1 MTTTLNTV
9 NTQTQNVE
17 GKGAIEM
24 KTIQLIKVAKQTS
37 KKDAYYPVTE
47 TSVLEAHINNA
58 GAKSLKKVKNIRS
71 RAINNKH
78 FTLVSE
84 AIRQGSK
91 VEGVSAVEVSIPE
104 SAIIEINTLE
114 DYQAFVELVKS
125 TGCRTYSPLARRRL
139 AEMGKRMVIVSDE
152 GQKIL
157 KNISQKDFYVSADTV
172 GGSVEFLGTD
182 GFKVLNEVN
191 LDSTIMA
198 IAGTVKRTLE
208 KHKHAERKAKQT
220 KIVQISAEDCYYDP
234 VRKVFVA
241 TKSVTATVSSTV
253 LLERLNER
261 GKKLV
266 SLNLREGSALSEFVP
281 CNEYDIDTTNLV
293 NLNRIHEINKNT
305 FEPVV
310 IPEGAQ
316 LSTKIRRTER
326 TRRHKNRLRAMLM
339 LGIEIDGE
347 VYYPV
352 VQTAAQGRTAKLWMS
367 NLENKEAVESFR
379 QSLAFG
385 AFGDFFS
392 RKDQVVMA
400 KLESRLGLNGST
412 SKSVGFDVTFK
423 RVPDAC
429 RPVSHKIKY
438 LERVKNPNAFLLPGG
453 RYSKYYNVVDGIETS
468 MNIVDGAGLMSVKCA
483 ATWDLKLGN
492 LTQAEYDYFIKN
504 FTTLKELRT
513 TKDSKL
519 MGIFKKIRNAK
530 MVRRGSNVKG
540 LLYMHDL
547 AAEGVEEDVILSN
560 SMCKEEP
567 GDVVTGGE
575 WRICNVNDYRWEK
588 IRLSAQMM
596 GTLNLPRKHIK
607 SILDE
612 NLAAFT
618 TGILS
623 DYQTAMKLAGVLSD
637 FNGKTSVATKV
648 AKALA
653 ANPLALKDPW
663 IRKKLLEMTKKA
675 ILGLKYGEVYI
686 PGANYFI
693 VPDPKIFFHELTNG
707 KGSEFNH
714 YTDEDLLQPGTV
726 YCNGFEEWLGA
737 HRSPNGERSEAML
750 AKAVKNDDYWY
761 LENLLVLNSFDP
773 IAEAAGGGDKDGDIM
788 AVTNDPRII
797 ETIRRNKSRIDYY
810 IRQGLPDKAIKRYY
824 SFESVIELYV
834 TNSELSMVG
843 TISNKAAHNMDY
855 RNHLVYEMNQLVAQ
869 RKTLTNSEEDQEL
882 YFKLTARINE
892 IVNTVRTID
901 HNIIILCG
909 MIGGA
914 VDAGKTGVQPVVAVE
929 VEPTHIPEHFFAKE
943 LDYAGCL
950 TPDKI
955 EGIIEAQRMN
965 NITVYRSESPLGF
978 CYTYVAERT
987 AEILADLEE
996 EAKEVSQNIAASL
1009 IARFKQEEVDE
1020 VQDDV
1025 IRLIR
1030 NYGDEVRNLKRYKNS
1045 FEVLTSDEE
1054 AYFEEQFGLIID
1066 RYSALMDA
1074 IHENKALVAAVAYS
1088 AVHNA
1093 EVSKSGFVAW
1103 GLCFEGMIT
1112 LLGEG
1117 YHNASILLPSDVTPE
1132 DEAIVVRGTLFINGK
1147 MIRSTSLPVGKY
1159 NITEVDGRCYLLAR
1173 VVGEAEYVAKEKDTL
1188 FQPTGEVFSAKATG
1202 FSYNRANNAEGLLAL
1217 LEENNWEFT
1226 IRESREGCMMFYV
1239 DGNDLP
1245 IASYQSMKG
1254 AVLTTV
1260 KRQVNKRCRLVNPLE
1275 NSMGVNGI
1283 YRLNK
1288 SGEIVMKGAVEL
1300 VFEVIGEAT
1309 SLFDAHNKD
1318 EVVEAKQVE
1327 PVNTVTAYE
1336 ALDFSYTSVDE
1347 EDLAILAMYERELE
1361 RENMYC

>member
-17 GKGAIEM
+17 GKGANNMKIV
-24 KTIQLIKVAKQTS
+24 KTIKVTKGNS
-37 KKDAYYPVTE
+37 KKAAYYPATNE
-47 TSVLEAHINNA
+47 SVLESHINNA

-78 FTLVSE
+78 FALVSE
-84 AIRQGSK
+84 AVRQKGK
-91 VEGVSAVEVSIPE
+91 VEGVSAVEILVPE
-104 SAIIEINTLE
+104 EAIIEINSVE
-114 DYQAFVELVKS
+114 DYEAFVELVKS
-125 TGCRTYSPLARRRL
+125 TGCPTYSRRARRCL

-152 GQKIL
+152 GQKAL
-157 KNISQKDFYVSADTV
+157 KEISQKDFYASTDTV
-172 GGSVEFLGTD
+172 GGSIEFLGTD
-182 GFKVLNEVN
+182 GVKVINEVN

-198 IAGTVKRTLE
+198 IAGRVKRIME
-208 KHKHAERKAKQT
+208 KQKRAERKAKQFP
-220 KIVQISAEDCYYDP
+220 IVQISAEDCYYDP

-241 TKSVTATVSSTV
+241 AKSVNAKVSSTV
-253 LLERLNER
+253 LMERLNER

-266 SLNLREGSALSEFVP
+266 SFNLRQGSALSENVP
-281 CNEYDIDTTNLV
+281 CNEYEIDKDNLV
-293 NLNRIHEINKNT
+293 DLNRINEIDEKT

-310 IPEGAQ
+310 LPAGGQ
-316 LSTKIRRTER
+316 LKVKIKRKEAI
-326 TRRHKNRLRAMLM
+326 RRHKNRLRAMLM
-339 LGIEIDGE
+339 LGVEVDGE
-347 VYYPV
+347 IYYPT
-352 VQTAAQGRTAKLWMS
+352 VQTAAQGRTAKLWMA

-385 AFGDFFS
+385 AFAGYFS
-392 RKDQVVMA
+392 CQDPVVMA

-412 SKSVGFDVTFK
+412 SKSVGFDVTYK
-423 RVPDAC
+423 RVPDAY

-438 LERVKNPNAFLLPGG
+438 LEKNPDAFLNKGV
-453 RYSKYYNVVDGIETS
+453 YYNYYRIVDGIETS

-483 ATWDLKLGN
+483 ASWDLKLGN
-492 LTQAEYDYFIKN
+492 LTQAEYDYFIAN

-513 TKDSKL
+513 TKDAKL
-519 MGIFKKIRNAK
+519 MRIFKKIRNAK

-547 AAEGVEEDVILSN
+547 AAEGVEEDVILSA

-567 GDVVTGGE
+567 GDEVTGGE
-575 WRICNVNDYRWEK
+575 WRICNVNDYKWNK

-596 GTLNLPRKHIK
+596 GTLNLPRKYIK
-607 SILDE
+607 AILDE
-612 NLAAFT
+612 NLEAFT
-618 TGILS
+618 TGVLNK
-623 DYQTAMKLAGVLSD
+623 YEKAMKLAGVLSD
-637 FNGKTSVATKV
+637 FNGETSVATKV

-693 VPDPKIFFHELTNG
+693 VPDPKIFFHALTNG
-707 KGSEFNH
+707 EGSEFNH

-726 YCNGFEEWLGA
+726 YCNGLEEWIGG

-788 AVTNDPRII
+788 AITNDPRII
-797 ETIRRNKSRIDYY
+797 ETLKRNKSRIDYY
-810 IRQGLPDKAIKRYY
+810 VRQGLPDKAIKRYY

-855 RNHLVYEMNQLVAQ
+855 RNHLVYKMNQIKAKRDALPHSEEA
-869 RKTLTNSEEDQEL
+869 REMRATLT
-882 YFKLTARINE
+882 TRIHD
-892 IVNTVRTID
+892 IVNAVLAID
-901 HNIIILCG
+901 QNLIILCG

-914 VDAGKTGVQPVVAVE
+914 VDAGKTGVQPVISAE
-929 VEPTHIPEHFFAKE
+929 LEPHYIPEHFFAKD

-950 TPDKI
+950 TQDKLNT
-955 EGIIEAQRMN
+955 IIEDKRREG
-965 NITVYRSESPLGF
+965 ITVYRSESPLGF

-987 AEILADLEE
+987 VEILASLEE
-996 EAKEVSQNIAASL
+996 EAKETSQNMATSFL
-1009 IARFKQEEVDE
+1009 ARFKQEEIDE

-1030 NYGDEVRNLKRYKNS
+1030 DYGEASENLIRYRNS
-1045 FEVLTSDEE
+1045 FVKLTSDEE
-1054 AYFEEQFGLIID
+1054 EYFEAQFGLIID
-1066 RYSALMDA
+1066 RYSALLKA
-1074 IHENKALVAAVAYS
+1074 VHENQALVAAVAY
-1088 AVHNA
+1088 AVVHTANL
-1093 EVSKSGFVAW
+1093 SKSLFAPW
-1103 GLCFEGMIT
+1103 GLCFDGMIA
-1112 LLGEG
+1112 LLGQG
-1117 YHNASILLPSDVTPE
+1117 QHNAAVLLPSDVTPE

-1159 NITEVDGRCYLLAR
+1159 DITEVDGRCYLLAR
-1173 VVGEAEYVAKEKDTL
+1173 VVGEAEYTAKEKDTL

-1226 IRESREGCMMFYV
+1226 IRESHEGYMMLYV
-1239 DGNDLP
+1239 DGDDSP

-1309 SLFDAHNKD
+1309 SLFDAHNED